1 MGTSTASQ
9 PFLPLPPPNS
19 RFSLLLQ
26 CQCSPARI
34 VARCAVAIQFWMAD
48 DRGEEIRREVKR
60 LADASAWPGCPG
72 GWQFPFDFGNGLAA
86 PPYGPVQNSM
96 HPWRRAR
103 LLANLEPLFAD
114 RFERISVLDIGCC
127 EGAMA
132 EGLWQRGVRDIT
144 CIEARAINVEKSR
157 FVFQTKGYDIDVV
170 HADLFEYLTAN
181 DRTYDLVLFMGIL
194 YHVLDPFGA
203 ARLVAKATQEVAVY
217 ETVIAQPDLQT
228 FRNRDVY
235 SPTLAGFFV
244 HHDSTASNTAGLD
257 DLELWPTREAV
268 EMLLK
273 HSGFSEHWEADYGP
287 N

>member
-1 MGTSTASQ
+1 MVAELDLAT
-9 PFLPLPPPNS
+9 
-19 RFSLLLQ
+19 LQ
-26 CQCSPARI
+26 FRM
-34 VARCAVAIQFWMAD
+34 VD
-48 DRGEEIRREVKR
+48 DRGQEIWREVKR
-60 LADASAWPGCPG
+60 LADASAWPGGPG
-72 GWQFPFDFGNGLAA
+72 GWQFPFDFGNGIIA

-96 HPWRRAR
+96 HPWRRER

-132 EGLWQRGVRDIT
+132 EGLWHRGVRDIT
-144 CIEARAINVEKSR
+144 CIEARAINVEKAR
-157 FVFQTKGYDIDVV
+157 FVFKTKGYGINVV
-170 HADLFEYLTAN
+170 HADLFEYLRAN
-181 DRTYDLVLFMGIL
+181 DRKYDLVLFMGVL

-203 ARLVAKATQEVAVY
+203 ARLVARVTGGVAVY

-228 FRNRDVY
+228 FLNRDIY

-268 EMLLK
+268 DLLLR
-273 HSGFSEHWEADYGP
+273 HSGFSEIWEADYGP
-287 N
+287 NPDPHFLAGERAIFLARKAS